1 MLDNTQS
8 IICAF
13 GLAAAAPR
21 SPYRHLELCGIAL
34 TPDKASLRLIIPNWI
49 IRRRDFLCQTRKP
62 KLNGCTTA
70 STMPLSNAAGC
81 TPAGPGPAAPP
92 DDEQYRGRPLPGGA
106 SDRGLTRRQGR
117 EKACVLTAAGAAYSA
132 KHLAS
137 LNAIEDC
144 TAGHAGAAGGGFLF
158 CGCGA
163 SPLDLNLP
171 LSGTLYFVEG
181 CHIRLRH
188 FSRRFVDFM
197 AIIRY
202 TERYGCFAIL

>member
-13 GLAAAAPR
+13 GLASAVPR
-21 SPYRHLELCGIAL
+21 SPYRHLELCDIVL

-92 DDEQYRGRPLPGGA
+92 DNEQYRGRPLPGGA

-117 EKACVLTAAGAAYSA
+117 EKAYVFFGEEKSSPILLQIAPPVM
-132 KHLAS
+132 LAR
-137 LNAIEDC
+137 L
-144 TAGHAGAAGGGFLF
+144 GVGF
-158 CGCGA
+158 
-163 SPLDLNLP
+163 
-171 LSGTLYFVEG
+171 
-181 CHIRLRH
+181 
-188 FSRRFVDFM
+188 
-197 AIIRY
+197 
-202 TERYGCFAIL
+202 CFADAGRRPLT

>member
-21 SPYRHLELCGIAL
+21 SPYRHLELCGIVL

-92 DDEQYRGRPLPGGA
+92 DNEQYRGRPLPGGA

-117 EKACVLTAAGAAYSA
+117 EKAYVFFGGEKSSPILLQIAPPVM
-132 KHLAS
+132 LAR
-137 LNAIEDC
+137 L
-144 TAGHAGAAGGGFLF
+144 GVGF
-158 CGCGA
+158 
-163 SPLDLNLP
+163 
-171 LSGTLYFVEG
+171 
-181 CHIRLRH
+181 
-188 FSRRFVDFM
+188 
-197 AIIRY
+197 
-202 TERYGCFAIL
+202 CFADAGRRPLT